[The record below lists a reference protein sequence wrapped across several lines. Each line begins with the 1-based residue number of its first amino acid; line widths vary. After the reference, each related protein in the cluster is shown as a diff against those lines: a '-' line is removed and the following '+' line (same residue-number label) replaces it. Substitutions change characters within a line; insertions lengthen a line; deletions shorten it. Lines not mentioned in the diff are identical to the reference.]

1 MVGVIGQMTYVE
13 STGDR
18 SSLYY
23 NYDTLDIINNFNNT
37 INIGKIDLLQSGGS
51 IDKIFNY
58 KNIFT
63 IVILCGI
70 IFALNKIK
78 KSKKYYE

>member
-37 INIGKIDLLQSGGS
+37 INIGKINLYNQVV

-63 IVILCGI
+63 IVILVYNFC
-70 IFALNKIK
+70 FK
-78 KSKKYYE
+78 